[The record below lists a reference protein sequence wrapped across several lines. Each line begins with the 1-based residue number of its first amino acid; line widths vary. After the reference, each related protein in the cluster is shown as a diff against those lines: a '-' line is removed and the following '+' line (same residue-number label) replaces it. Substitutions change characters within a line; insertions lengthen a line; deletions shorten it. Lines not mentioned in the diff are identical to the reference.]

1 MNSKPITS
9 KKVTS
14 KNVTPKKVISKIS
27 AVEEKEHQQQVL
39 FSENELSSNQFTQTL
54 EVSADGKQVIFDNDD
69 YLSIEDQTELPAE
82 LNDQAQTDSVLE
94 VKKSRPRWLWRIAL
108 ALFTV
113 VISIETFDFFVNGF
127 AQSPIITSIYAAIL
141 SCLVVLAGSSI
152 LSEWSTLRQFKR
164 REKLKQQANELLFNS
179 DSVTVQNQ
187 DLLDVESFCQKI
199 TDNLPCDLCFEKEGE
214 QAQAWQDALN
224 SPHSNQELL
233 QLYSR
238 LVLSKV
244 DEKAM
249 AEIAK
254 FSTEAVVLVSLS
266 PVAIIDMLIILWR
279 NLRMVNK
286 VAGLY
291 GLKLGYWS
299 RIKLIRQVFVNM
311 VYAGASEL
319 IADFGAEM
327 IGADLL
333 GKLSG
338 RLAQGLGA
346 GMLTARLGVKTMQLC
361 RPIPFEDKPKLAHVR
376 KEMLTT
382 IKNLISRKV

>member
-1 MNSKPITS
+1 
-9 KKVTS
+9 VF
-14 KNVTPKKVISKIS
+14 
-27 AVEEKEHQQQVL
+27 EQ
-39 FSENELSSNQFTQTL
+39 
-54 EVSADGKQVIFDNDD
+54 
-69 YLSIEDQTELPAE
+69 
-82 LNDQAQTDSVLE
+82 
-94 VKKSRPRWLWRIAL
+94 
-108 ALFTV
+108 
-113 VISIETFDFFVNGF
+113 
-127 AQSPIITSIYAAIL
+127 
-141 SCLVVLAGSSI
+141 
-152 LSEWSTLRQFKR
+152 
-164 REKLKQQANELLFNS
+164 EKL
-179 DSVTVQNQ
+179 
-187 DLLDVESFCQKI
+187 
-199 TDNLPCDLCFEKEGE
+199 
-214 QAQAWQDALN
+214 WQDALK
-224 SPHSNQELL
+224 SSHSDTELL

-249 AEIAK
+249 AEIAR
-254 FSTEAVVLVSLS
+254 FSTEAVVLVALS

-279 NLRMVNK
+279 NLRMINK

-299 RIKLIRQVFVNM
+299 RIKLIKQVFVNM

-319 IADFGAEM
+319 IADFGTEM

-361 RPIPFEDKPKLAHVR
+361 RPIPFDDKPKLSHVR

-382 IKNLISRKV
+382 IKNLISRKA

>member
-1 MNSKPITS
+1 MST
-9 KKVTS
+9 
-14 KNVTPKKVISKIS
+14 KNMTPENNKTDDK
-27 AVEEKEHQQQVL
+27 AHQQQVL
-39 FSENELSSNQFTQTL
+39 FSESELSMEQFAKPL
-54 EVSADGKQVIFDNDD
+54 NVSDDGKQVVFNNND
-69 YLSIEDQTELPAE
+69 YLPIEEHTELPA
-82 LNDQAQTDSVLE
+82 VLAE
-94 VKKSRPRWLWRIAL
+94 QEQPETLSTRKKNRPSWLWRIAL
-108 ALFTV
+108 VLFAV
-113 VISIETFDFFVNGF
+113 VIGIETFDFFANGF
-127 AQSPIITSIYAAIL
+127 IQSPIITSIYAVIL
-141 SCLVVLAGSSI
+141 MTLTLLASSS
-152 LSEWSTLRQFKR
+152 LFSEWSTLRQFKR
-164 REKLKQQANELLFNS
+164 REKLKQQATALLLDSDEL
-179 DSVTVQNQ
+179 TTQNKEH
-187 DLLDVESFCQKI
+187 LDVENFCQKL
-199 TDNLPCDLCFEKEGE
+199 TDNLPSDLSFSKDDE
-214 QAQAWQDALN
+214 QAKVWQDALN
-224 SPHSNQELL
+224 GSHSNQELL

-254 FSTEAVVLVSLS
+254 FSTEAVVLVALS
-266 PVAIIDMLIILWR
+266 PVALIDMLLILWR
-279 NLRMVNK
+279 NLRMINK

-319 IADFGAEM
+319 IADFGADM

-361 RPIPFEDKPKLAHVR
+361 RPIPFENKPKLSHVR

-382 IKNLISRKV
+382 IKKLISRKN

>member
-1 MNSKPITS
+1 MTS
-9 KKVTS
+9 NKH
-14 KNVTPKKVISKIS
+14 KIDK
-27 AVEEKEHQQQVL
+27 KEHKQQVL
-39 FSENELSSNQFTQTL
+39 FAENELPDEQLTQVF
-54 EVSADGKQVIFDNDD
+54 EVSKEGKQVIFDNND
-69 YLSIEDQTELPAE
+69 YLPIDEQTELPSVLQE
-82 LNDQAQTDSVLE
+82 QIQADSV
-94 VKKSRPRWLWRIAL
+94 VDIKKRSPRWLWRIVL
-108 ALFTV
+108 ALFAV
-113 VISIETFDFFVNGF
+113 LIGVEMFDFFVTGF
-127 AQSPIITSIYAAIL
+127 TQSPIITTIYAIIL
-141 SCLVVLAGSSI
+141 ACLTILASSSL

-164 REKLKQQANELLFNS
+164 REKLKQQTSEVLFNNDTS
-179 DSVTVQNQ
+179 AINGNKE
-187 DLLDVESFCQKI
+187 LNVECFCQKI
-199 TDNLPCDLCFEKEGE
+199 TDNLPCDLSFEKESE

-224 SPHSNQELL
+224 SSYSNQELL

-238 LVLSKV
+238 IVLSKV

-279 NLRMVNK
+279 NLRMINK

-319 IADFGAEM
+319 IADFGADM

-361 RPIPFEDKPKLAHVR
+361 RPIPFEDKPKLGHVR
-376 KEMLTT
+376 KEMLKT
-382 IKNLISRKV
+382 IKNLISRTS

>member
-1 MNSKPITS
+1 MTS
-9 KKVTS
+9 KKNTS
-14 KNVTPKKVISKIS
+14 DV
-27 AVEEKEHQQQVL
+27 KEHQQQVL
-39 FSENELSSNQFTQTL
+39 FSENELLSNQLTQTS
-54 EVSADGKQVIFDNDD
+54 EVSNEGKQVIFDNKD
-69 YLSIEDQTELPAE
+69 YQPIEEQTELPAVLHE
-82 LNDQAQTDSVLE
+82 QTQGDGIVESN
-94 VKKSRPRWLWRIAL
+94 KRRPRWLWRIAL
-108 ALFTV
+108 TLLTV
-113 VISIETFDFFVNGF
+113 LIGIETFDFFVTGF
-127 AQSPIITSIYAAIL
+127 AQSPIITSIYAIIL
-141 SCLVVLAGSSI
+141 ACLTMLACSS
-152 LSEWSTLRQFKR
+152 LFSEWTTLRQFKR
-164 REKLKQQANELLFNS
+164 REKLKQQANHLLF
-179 DSVTVQNQ
+179 DSIAPTSHHEGN
-187 DLLDVESFCQKI
+187 LDVATFCQKI
-199 TDNLPCDLCFEKEGE
+199 TDNLPCDLGFEKEGE
-214 QAQAWQDALN
+214 QGNVWEDALS
-224 SPHSNQELL
+224 SPHTNQELL

-279 NLRMVNK
+279 NLRMINK

-319 IADFGAEM
+319 IADFGADM

-361 RPIPFEDKPKLAHVR
+361 RPIPFEDKPKLGHVR

-382 IKNLISRKV
+382 IKNLLSRKV

>member
-1 MNSKPITS
+1 MIS
-9 KKVTS
+9 KK
-14 KNVTPKKVISKIS
+14 N
-27 AVEEKEHQQQVL
+27 AVDEKEHQQQVL
-39 FSENELSSNQFTQTL
+39 FSENELSINQIEQHL
-54 EVSADGKQVIFDNDD
+54 NVSEDGKQVMFNNDD
-69 YLSIEDQTELPAE
+69 YLPIEESSELP
-82 LNDQAQTDSVLE
+82 TVLLE
-94 VKKSRPRWLWRIAL
+94 QEQSDNLLASEKGRPRWLWRIVL
-108 ALFTV
+108 SLFTV
-113 VISIETFDFFVNGF
+113 IIGVETFDFFVSGF
-127 AQSPIITSIYAAIL
+127 AQSPIITSIYAIIL
-141 SCLVVLAGSSI
+141 ACLSTLAVSS
-152 LSEWSTLRQFKR
+152 LFSEWSTLRQFKR

-179 DSVTVQNQ
+179 DIIPKNNK
-187 DLLDVESFCQKI
+187 DLFNVETFCQKL
-199 TDNLPCDLCFEKEGE
+199 TDNLPSDLSFGKDDEH
-214 QAQAWQDALN
+214 AQAWQDALN

-249 AEIAK
+249 TEIAK

-279 NLRMVNK
+279 NLRMINK

-299 RIKLIRQVFVNM
+299 RVKLIRQVFVNM

-319 IADFGAEM
+319 IADFGADM

-361 RPIPFEDKPKLAHVR
+361 RPIPFEDKPKLGHVR

-382 IKNLISRKV
+382 IKNLISRKN

>member
-1 MNSKPITS
+1 MTQSNNNTDEQ
-9 KKVTS
+9 T
-14 KNVTPKKVISKIS
+14 
-27 AVEEKEHQQQVL
+27 HQQQIL
-39 FSENELSSNQFTQTL
+39 FAESELSNEHFTQTVK
-54 EVSADGKQVIFDNDD
+54 ESEDGKQVLFDNQD
-69 YLSIEDQTELPAE
+69 YLPLDETIELP
-82 LNDQAQTDSVLE
+82 SVLNE
-94 VKKSRPRWLWRIAL
+94 QSLVNDKSVTKKARPRWLWRIAL
-108 ALFTV
+108 SLFAI
-113 VISIETFDFFVNGF
+113 VIGVEAVDFFMNGF
-127 AQSPIITSIYAAIL
+127 VQSPIITSIYAVIL
-141 SCLVVLAGSSI
+141 SCLVILASSSI
-152 LSEWSTLRQFKR
+152 FSEWSTLRQFKR
-164 REKLKQQANELLFNS
+164 REKLKQQANELLIKK
-179 DSVTVQNQ
+179 DTATVSNTAP
-187 DLLDVESFCQKI
+187 LNVEAFCQKI
-199 TDNLPCDLCFEKEGE
+199 TESLPCDLLFDKEIEQEKT
-214 QAQAWQDALN
+214 WQDALN
-224 SPHSNQELL
+224 GQYSESELL

-249 AEIAK
+249 AEIAR
-254 FSTEAVVLVSLS
+254 FSTEAVVLVALS

-279 NLRMVNK
+279 NIRMVNK

-299 RIKLIRQVFVNM
+299 RIKLIKQVFVNM

-319 IADFGAEM
+319 IADFGTEM

-361 RPIPFEDKPKLAHVR
+361 RPIPFDAKPKLGHVR

-382 IKNLISRKV
+382 IKNLISRKI